1 MLTLSSVHAAIS
13 RIVLA
18 YMAVAGLWIWWSDA
32 LLEKLVIDPASFA
45 RWSMLKGWLF
55 VAVTAALL
63 ALLLRGEFRRR
74 EAARLELEIRVA
86 ERTADLAN
94 AKCVAEAS
102 DHLKT
107 AFLATMSHEFRTP
120 LNSIIGFTGV
130 VLQGMAGPLTDE
142 QRIQLGMA
150 SDSARHLL
158 ALVNDVLD
166 VARIESG
173 RLLLAY
179 ECYEMPGV
187 IERAAGMMRAGADRK
202 RLAFSVSVEPG
213 LPVMHGDARRVEQVL
228 INLMSNAVKFTN
240 AGSVEVTVA
249 KRTDAGIDGVEVRVS
264 DTGVGIR
271 PEDLELIF
279 EPFRQV
285 DSTFSR
291 LHEGTGLGL
300 AICRRLLEAMGGSIE
315 VRSKPGAGSEFS
327 VVVPVDTRAVK
338 GGQG

>member
-1 MLTLSSVHAAIS
+1 MLNSVHAATT

-18 YMAVAGLWIWWSDA
+18 YVAVAGLWIWWSDA
-32 LLEKLVIDPASFA
+32 LLGKLVANPESFA
-45 RWSMLKGWLF
+45 RWSMYKGWLF

-63 ALLLRGEFRRR
+63 ALLLRGELRRR
-74 EAARLELEIRVA
+74 EAVRLELEIRVG

-94 AKCVAEAS
+94 AKYAAEAS

-107 AFLATMSHEFRTP
+107 AFLATMSHELRTP

-173 RLLLAY
+173 RMTLAH
-179 ECYEMPGV
+179 EPYEMTAV
-187 IERAAGMMRAGADRK
+187 VQRAAGMVRAAADRK
-202 RLAFSVSVEPG
+202 RLAFTVQVEPE
-213 LPVMHGDARRVEQVL
+213 LPTMLGDARRVEQVL
-228 INLMSNAVKFTN
+228 INLMGNAVKFTSQ
-240 AGSVEVTVA
+240 GGVSVTVA
-249 KRTDAGIDGVEVRVS
+249 RCHDAGIDGVVVKVT

-271 PEDLELIF
+271 VEDLALIF

-285 DSTFSR
+285 DSTLAR
-291 LHEGTGLGL
+291 RHEGTGLGL
-300 AICRRLLEAMGGSIE
+300 AICRRLVDAMGGSIQVHSE
-315 VRSKPGAGSEFS
+315 PGVGSEFT
-327 VVVPVDTRAVK
+327 VIVPVDARTGK